1 VKYSKLNLG
10 QIEALVNTIGGMNS
24 VDKLLSGEFKVVLS
38 PNPTVTLEQLERMF
52 VGKRLRIVDSE
63 PDEFCGCDR
72 GVAKEVFGSGRRFSV
87 TMEMDEAF
95 MGQKKC
101 TIGFEVQTITP
112 TFTEGPLNAAKGGR
126 RKIEV
131 IG

>member
-1 VKYSKLNLG
+1 MD
-10 QIEALVNTIGGMNS
+10 A
-24 VDKLLSGEFKVVLS
+24 VDKLLSGDFKVALS
-38 PNPTVTLEQLERMF
+38 PNQSVTLEQLERML

-63 PDEFCGCDR
+63 PSEFGSCDT
-72 GVAKEVFGSGRRFSV
+72 GIAKEVFGSGRRFSV
-87 TMEMDEAF
+87 RMEMDEAYF
-95 MGQKKC
+95 GQKES

-112 TFTEGPLNAAKGGR
+112 TYTEGPLNATKGGT